1 MSRVQ
6 RDRTVVGGT
15 RISAVRIFLPEE
27 GIPVM
32 KPHRGVM
39 ILVFGILGLVL
50 CQLFA
55 IAAWVMG
62 NNDLKEIRAGRMDPE
77 GEQLTNIG
85 RILGMVGTIILLV
98 GVVIWCLLMIL
109 GGGAALWGGG

>member
-15 RISAVRIFLPEE
+15 HISAVRIFLPEE

-50 CQLFA
+50 CPLFA

-62 NNDLKEIRAGRMDPE
+62 NGDMAEIQAGRMDPE
-77 GEQLTNIG
+77 GQQLTNIG
-85 RILGMVGTIILLV
+85 RILGMVGT
-98 GVVIWCLLMIL
+98 CLLALWLVFACIWVLLL
-109 GGGAALWGGG
+109 GGLAAAGG